1 LTVAWDI
8 LYLGTCYEQYFP
20 PEQFEDKED
29 EYFVDVP
36 SDKEN
41 LYADMYDWVEELV
54 ANYFNE
60 STPRRV
66 VVKAKN
72 PVCTHGYA
80 LTQHG
85 ARKLLL
91 ELNEWMPFP
100 VDITMIHYISE
111 GRFKAYSV
119 LPPMLVQW
127 RNTKDPRKNSDIEGG
142 GISLARN
149 WGFVYSARKHLV
161 DWYLTPSPATPVDYC
176 D

>member
-1 LTVAWDI
+1 MLKKHWVVSLNNLINSPILQVCLLSTLLIVAWDI
-8 LYLGTCYEQYFP
+8 LYLGTCYEQYFA
-20 PEQFEDKED
+20 KED
-29 EYFVDVP
+29 YKDEDESDYFVDIP
-36 SDKEN
+36 SDKDN
-41 LYADMYDWVEELV
+41 LYHEMYDWVEELMGSYY
-54 ANYFNE
+54 NDT
-60 STPRRV
+60 SPRRV

-80 LTQHG
+80 VTQRG

-127 RNTKDPRKNSDIEGG
+127 RNTRSRG
-142 GISLARN
+142 S
-149 WGFVYSARKHLV
+149 S
-161 DWYLTPSPATPVDYC
+161 PSKTNRRAG
-176 D
+176 